1 MQRNSINTVREP
13 LRSDAVLRSVQR
25 VRRNSHRQCGSEAH
39 AVKKSKSAPAS
50 LEIVH
55 AHHGDGAMGNQEAVA
70 CVVKAPDEYS
80 HSESTLQVPSVT
92 ESLDN
97 AEIACVAYD
106 VGIEVDCAVVH
117 FDCAEEVP
125 SDLDVPIVDDI
136 LSTRELLDRSLQ
148 PFATAI
154 NLSPVISSS
163 RSSSSLP
170 TPRRPDWEQ
179 ARGHSKNEIE
189 AVLGLQVV
197 SERLRARHGKIDD
210 MVEAA
215 DTWAK
220 LAAAGA

>member
-1 MQRNSINTVREP
+1 VQRNSINTVREP

-39 AVKKSKSAPAS
+39 AAQKNKSAPAS

-55 AHHGDGAMGNQEAVA
+55 AHHGDWSMGNQEAVA

-80 HSESTLQVPSVT
+80 HSESTLQVPSAT
-92 ESLDN
+92 ESFDN
-97 AEIACVAYD
+97 VEIACVACE
-106 VGIEVDCAVVH
+106 VGVEVDCAVVH

-136 LSTRELLDRSLQ
+136 LSTRELLDQTLQ
-148 PFATAI
+148 PATAI
-154 NLSPVISSS
+154 HLSQVISSS

>member
-39 AVKKSKSAPAS
+39 AAKKSKSAPAS

-55 AHHGDGAMGNQEAVA
+55 AHHGDWAMGNQEAVA

-80 HSESTLQVPSVT
+80 NSESTLQVPSAT

-97 AEIACVAYD
+97 VEIACVAYD
-106 VGIEVDCAVVH
+106 VGVEVDCAVVH

-125 SDLDVPIVDDI
+125 SDLDVPIVDNI

-148 PFATAI
+148 P
-154 NLSPVISSS
+154 ISSS

-210 MVEAA
+210 TVEAA